1 MLSHYAPGS
10 VIFDL
15 APPLKHEGSGA
26 GSEQGLKEWFATWQG
41 PIGHETRDVS
51 ITANGDV
58 AYCHGLI
65 RISGTKV
72 GGEHADVWAAA
83 NHLPE
88 EDRRRLE
95 NHARPYVGAVLHGWQ
110 LQGRRR
116 FETIATQPGG
126 TRMRPVGIDERETPM
141 ESIASNSKA
150 ARWTGYAMSG
160 LVILFLLFDGG
171 IKLVPL
177 EIVTQTSGEIGLPT
191 DPSFARLLGILT
203 LIGVVLYAMP
213 QTAVLGAILL
223 TGYMGGAIATHL
235 RIDSPLFSHTLF
247 GVYLGL
253 LIWGGLYLR
262 EPRLRALIPFRR

>member
-1 MLSHYAPGS
+1 M
-10 VIFDL
+10 
-15 APPLKHEGSGA
+15 
-26 GSEQGLKEWFATWQG
+26 
-41 PIGHETRDVS
+41 
-51 ITANGDV
+51 
-58 AYCHGLI
+58 
-65 RISGTKV
+65 
-72 GGEHADVWAAA
+72 
-83 NHLPE
+83 
-88 EDRRRLE
+88 
-95 NHARPYVGAVLHGWQ
+95 
-110 LQGRRR
+110 
-116 FETIATQPGG
+116 ETIA
-126 TRMRPVGIDERETPM
+126 
-141 ESIASNSKA
+141 SSSKA
-150 ARWTGYAMSG
+150 ARWTGTVMSG

-177 EIVTQTSGEIGLPT
+177 EIVTQTSGAIGLPT

-203 LIGVVLYAMP
+203 LIGVGLYAIP